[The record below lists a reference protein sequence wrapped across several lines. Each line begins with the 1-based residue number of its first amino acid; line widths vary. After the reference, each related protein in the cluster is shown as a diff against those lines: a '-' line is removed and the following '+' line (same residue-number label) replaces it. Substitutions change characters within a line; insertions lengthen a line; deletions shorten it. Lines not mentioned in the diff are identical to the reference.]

1 MPLTDRAPD
10 TAAGAVLDVP
20 GGRGGALAAPLA
32 RVRSAGRRTTA
43 RNGLRLRLTTLS
55 TALLALV
62 GALLLALAY
71 LLVGRVV
78 AALPHFPAGTP
89 VRVNGVTVDAA
100 VESARVVR
108 QGRETVLVVGLIA
121 FPLVVIAGG
130 LLSWVLIGRTLRPL
144 STLTS
149 AARALSESSLDQRI
163 ALTGPR
169 DEVAELADT
178 FDDMLG
184 RLQAAFEAERRFV
197 ANASHELRTPLSV
210 IRTEVDV
217 TLADPST
224 DEADLRRMGEV
235 AREATDRADRLLN
248 SLLFL
253 ARTQA
258 SGLAVVQPV
267 DLAALVRP
275 ALTAVQGELTARQ
288 LTVSVTGGPAVVG
301 GDPALLERVI
311 GNLGGERGA
320 AQRVRRR
327 SRGRHRG
334 GGWSASVCW
343 CCWCCWCCWWCWC
356 CWRCWRRRRCWC
368 WCWPWSVRRR
378 CWRRRRWFGCR
389 RRFGWPEVGRCG
401 VGRFGVGRFRVGRR
415 FGREWFWAAVSRPR
429 VRRGRLRR
437 DRHCCRHRG
446 AAVRAVPAGRAGQDG
461 PSGQRARLVHR
472 ERRRRGSRRDRVRIA
487 GGWRRAA
494 GAGGDPGLSSG
505 VVLISSDDRDGWVS
519 RARPAPR
526 ARHG

>member
-1 MPLTDRAPD
+1 MPLSES
-10 TAAGAVLDVP
+10 AALPAVT
-20 GGRGGALAAPLA
+20 
-32 RVRSAGRRTTA
+32 GRRTGRPVGMQPVTRRPTV
-43 RNGLRLRLTTLS
+43 RNGLRLRLTTLA

-89 VRVNGVTVDAA
+89 VQVNGVTVDAA
-100 VESARVVR
+100 VESARVVA

-121 FPLVVIAGG
+121 FPLLVITGG

-184 RLQAAFEAERRFV
+184 RLQSAFEAERRFV

-217 TLADPST
+217 TLADPSAGI
-224 DEADLRRMGEV
+224 EDLRRMGEV

-258 SGLAVVQPV
+258 SGLSVIQDV
-267 DLAALVRP
+267 DLAQLVAP
-275 ALTAVQGELTARQ
+275 ALLAVEAERAARG
-288 LTVSVTGGPAVVG
+288 LAVTVSADPAVVA
-301 GDPALLERVI
+301 GDPALLERVV
-311 GNLGGERGA
+311 GNLVENSVRHNVSGGHVDVTTGAAAGVGFVQVTSGGTVLDPRTMAQLFEPFRQGERARTGHRGSGLGLSIVSAVVA
-320 AQRVRRR
+320 AHRGTVSAAPVEGGGLRVR
-327 SRGRHRG
+327 
-334 GGWSASVCW
+334 V
-343 CCWCCWCCWWCWC
+343 
-356 CWRCWRRRRCWC
+356 
-368 WCWPWSVRRR
+368 
-378 CWRRRRWFGCR
+378 
-389 RRFGWPEVGRCG
+389 E
-401 VGRFGVGRFRVGRR
+401 
-415 FGREWFWAAVSRPR
+415 
-429 VRRGRLRR
+429 L
-437 DRHCCRHRG
+437 
-446 AAVRAVPAGRAGQDG
+446 PA
-461 PSGQRARLVHR
+461 
-472 ERRRRGSRRDRVRIA
+472 
-487 GGWRRAA
+487 
-494 GAGGDPGLSSG
+494 
-505 VVLISSDDRDGWVS
+505 
-519 RARPAPR
+519 
-526 ARHG
+526 